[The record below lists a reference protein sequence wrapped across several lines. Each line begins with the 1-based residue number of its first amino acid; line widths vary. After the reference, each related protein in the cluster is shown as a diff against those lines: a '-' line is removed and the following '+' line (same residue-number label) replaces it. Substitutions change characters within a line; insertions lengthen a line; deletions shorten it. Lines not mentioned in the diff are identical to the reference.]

1 MVFLEKKNIAR
12 WEHLEKAAL
21 QTGLDAAPMK
31 NDLDGAALQAFQ
43 KDLELARSMGVR
55 GFPTLFLTD
64 ASGNRLTRYGAK
76 PYARFEQNLMALLP
90 DVPKKAFD
98 SSPEALFAHY
108 PTLTTR
114 EFATLTGKPRDEAER
129 L

>member
-1 MVFLEKKNIAR
+1 
-12 WEHLEKAAL
+12 
-21 QTGLDAAPMK
+21 
-31 NDLDGAALQAFQ
+31 
-43 KDLELARSMGVR
+43 MGVR